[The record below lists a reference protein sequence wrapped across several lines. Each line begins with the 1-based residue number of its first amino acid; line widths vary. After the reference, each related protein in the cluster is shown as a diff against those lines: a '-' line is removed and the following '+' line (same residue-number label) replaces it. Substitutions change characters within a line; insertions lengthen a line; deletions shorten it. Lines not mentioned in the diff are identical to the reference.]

1 MNETWE
7 NNNIDNQTAEAQ
19 EPVAQGVNAEA
30 QEPVVQSVNAE
41 AQEPVVQEVTAEVQE
56 PVVQSVTPEAQEPQY
71 QNPQYQNMGNP
82 YYGQQ
87 VYQQQGYPQSPYPN
101 PAYQTPYPNPAYQ
114 SYRGYPAG
122 QGQYPYP
129 GYVPTYQKPQK
140 KRSGKFAKFLGVAA
154 AALFFGL
161 LAGGSFIG
169 VNFLYDYLKPEKV
182 EYVQPP
188 VIGQGSTQENAAG
201 TNQIQSSTVV
211 DSEYIQGTS
220 VSDIAERAMP
230 FTVAINCTFTTDSW
244 FGRYETPGS
253 GSGIIVGKNDS
264 ELLVVTNNHVIDGA
278 NTIKVTLIDDTE
290 ADAVV
295 KGTAASTDLAVV
307 AIQLKDLSQ
316 ETLDA
321 IKIAEL
327 GNSNDIKVGEM
338 VVAIGNAL
346 GYGQSVTVGYIS
358 AKDRE
363 VSVDSTTKM
372 TLLQTD
378 AAINPGNSGGALL
391 NLEGE
396 VIGINSVK
404 YADEDVE
411 GMCFAIPVSNVKDII
426 EGLMNSL
433 AEEEKGYL
441 GVGVNDVTEAI
452 AEYYN
457 WPVGVYVVNF
467 SENSAAEEAGI
478 KIGDIITGVN
488 GVVVET
494 ANELIER
501 VTSNR
506 YGTKVTITLQRNVD
520 GEYQE
525 LEFDVVLRRSA
536 EFSEQE
542 ETENI
547 EQVPEGKIPG
557 RP

>member
-7 NNNIDNQTAEAQ
+7 NNYIENQNTDAANAEVQAFPQQAVTAEECEMRAELAEQEAQPVPAMTAEAPEQ
-19 EPVAQGVNAEA
+19 A
-30 QEPVVQSVNAE
+30 VQYA
-41 AQEPVVQEVTAEVQE
+41 TAEQQEMPVQNT
-56 PVVQSVTPEAQEPQY
+56 VTEPQN
-71 QNPQYQNMGNP
+71 QQYQNMNNP

-87 VYQQQGYPQSPYPN
+87 VYQQQGYPQNPYQN
-101 PAYQTPYPNPAYQ
+101 PAYRNPYNAPVYQ
-114 SYRGYPAG
+114 NYQGYPAG
-122 QGQYPYP
+122 QYPYP
-129 GYVPTYQKPQK
+129 MYNPAYQQPQQKK
-140 KRSGKFAKFLGVAA
+140 KRSGKFAKFLGIAVAS
-154 AALFFGL
+154 LFFGL
-161 LAGGSFIG
+161 VAGGSFIG

-182 EYVQPP
+182 EFVQPP
-188 VIGQGSTQENAAG
+188 VIGQDSIQENVTGA
-201 TNQIQSSTVV
+201 NQIQNSTVV

-220 VSDIAERAMP
+220 VSDIAESAMP

-290 ADAVV
+290 AEAVV

-307 AIQLKDLSQ
+307 AIRLKDLSQ
-316 ETLDA
+316 ETLGA

-433 AEEEKGYL
+433 AEDEKGYL

-467 SENSAAEEAGI
+467 SENSAAEEAGV

-506 YGTKVTITLQRNVD
+506 YGATVTITLQRNVD

-525 LEFDVVLRRSA
+525 LEFEVVLRQSA
-536 EFSEQE
+536 EFAE
-542 ETENI
+542 
-547 EQVPEGKIPG
+547 
-557 RP
+557 